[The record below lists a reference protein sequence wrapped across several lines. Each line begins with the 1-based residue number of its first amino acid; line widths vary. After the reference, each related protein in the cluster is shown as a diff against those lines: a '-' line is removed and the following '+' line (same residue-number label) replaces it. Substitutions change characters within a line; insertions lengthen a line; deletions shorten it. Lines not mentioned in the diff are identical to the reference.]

1 MDQEVVENE
10 HADQDEEVGEVSI
23 NMDCCGQGCCGGK

>member
-1 MDQEVVENE
+1 MDQEVVEKE
-10 HADQDEEVGEVSI
+10 HADQDEEVGEENT